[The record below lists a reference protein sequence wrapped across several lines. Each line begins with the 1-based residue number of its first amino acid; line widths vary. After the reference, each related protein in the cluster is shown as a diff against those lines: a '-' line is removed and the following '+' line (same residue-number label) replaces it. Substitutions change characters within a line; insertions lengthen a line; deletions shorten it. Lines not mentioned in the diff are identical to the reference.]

1 MEHYILSPD
10 LYPRRM
16 VRLWLHQDQ
25 FQRFLIGFGSTNHMI
40 LATFRLMI
48 DLLMLSKSGRPQ
60 AQMTVRIW
68 WYEGALWIITNLLFR
83 RLDSFFW
90 FRRPGKAYQLSVYAI
105 IFAAPVPLLVM
116 HIWTI
121 VLAAG
126 YDRKYGGR
134 LSFATSLW
142 SAVAALV
149 LLLPIHVLYI
159 RLARRF
165 LLADS
170 DAQYEP
176 IRPIRYRDHPG
187 PTVSSLPKGQ
197 SFLHDAWTDSLET
210 RQPDQATSAQ
220 ATPESQTPA
229 TRSETAANAAILPE
243 SNTTSVIAC
252 PADHCPATGYID
264 AIPYSLR
271 GYQAWLR
278 YPLLY
283 RTLAFYMMFLI
294 WDMIAII
301 RAKKM
306 EPQIKYE

>member
-1 MEHYILSPD
+1 MERYILSPD
-10 LYPRRM
+10 LYPKRI
-16 VRLWLHQDQ
+16 VRLWLHQHQ
-25 FQRFLIGFGSTNHMI
+25 FQRFLIGFGSINYMN

-48 DLLMLSKSGRPQ
+48 DLLMLPESGRPQ
-60 AQMTVRIW
+60 AQMTVRMW
-68 WYEGALWIITNLLFR
+68 WYECALWVITNLLFR
-83 RLDSFFW
+83 HIDSFFW
-90 FRRPGKAYQLSVYAI
+90 FRRPGKAYQFSVYAI

-121 VLAAG
+121 VLAAR
-126 YDRKYGGR
+126 YDRKYGLS
-134 LSFATSLW
+134 LSFAISLW

-149 LLLPIHVLYI
+149 LLLPIHGLYI

-170 DAQYEP
+170 DALYEP
-176 IRPIRYRDHPG
+176 TRYCDNPG
-187 PTVSSLPKGQ
+187 PTVSSPPKDK
-197 SFLHDAWTDSLET
+197 SCLHNAWTDSLKT
-210 RQPDQATSAQ
+210 RQPAQTTPAQ

-229 TRSETAANAAILPE
+229 TGSETAANAAILPE
-243 SNTTSVIAC
+243 SNTTPVIAC

-264 AIPYSLR
+264 AVPYSLR
-271 GYQAWLR
+271 GYRAWLR

-283 RTLAFYMMFLI
+283 KPLTFYITFLTWEI
-294 WDMIAII
+294 IAII